1 MWNIWTTAHSQGK
14 QGGITIFSPVINIGK
29 SRPGTDDKVP
39 MTLKADKHDIL
50 VALSRARVGRIS
62 SETCVLRLDGDLS
75 GAIS

>member
-1 MWNIWTTAHSQGK
+1 
-14 QGGITIFSPVINIGK
+14 
-29 SRPGTDDKVP
+29 